1 MKAVFVEASEKYAAI
16 EAAFSKL
23 PPGSSAPVKKLIPGA
38 AARTLCRMRDDPRQ
52 RLPEEEEKRLRELP
66 PIIPSGGLSQ
76 KDWDLL
82 SRQPR
87 PRPIR
92 KRLDQFAESAG
103 RTLELLDELKD
114 ILPHSL
120 SRRLWT
126 GLVLAR
132 EAARTSKDKI
142 GVQKGQ
148 PKKTQKMKI
157 AWTVGL
163 HYFWITDNKPTVIT
177 ASENKGAYNVGDAH
191 GPFLDLLVTVYQ
203 ALGIR
208 GGAEAAARKVAAEWD
223 HDRALKILNGD
234 ETAI

>member
-1 MKAVFVEASEKYAAI
+1 MRAMLTGAEKYEAI
-16 EAAFSKL
+16 GAAFSVL
-23 PPGSSAPVKKLIPGA
+23 PPGSSQFAKELISA
-38 AARTLCRMRDDPRQ
+38 AARTLCRMRDDSRK
-52 RLPEEEEKRLRELP
+52 RMSEKEEARLRDLP
-66 PIIPSGGLSQ
+66 PVMPAGSLSQ
-76 KDWDLL
+76 KVWDLL

-92 KRLDQFAESAG
+92 KRLDQFEESAG

-114 ILPHSL
+114 ILPHSF
-120 SRRLWT
+120 SGRLRA

-132 EAARTSKDKI
+132 EAARTSKDTI

-157 AWTVGL
+157 AWVTGL
-163 HYFWITDNKPTVIT
+163 YYFWITEKKPTVIT
-177 ASENKGAYNVGDAH
+177 ASENKGSYNEGDAH
-191 GPFLDLLVTVYQ
+191 GPFLELLATVYQ

>member
-1 MKAVFVEASEKYAAI
+1 MRAILTDTEKYEAI
-16 EAAFSKL
+16 GAAFSGL
-23 PPGSSAPVKKLIPGA
+23 PPGSSQFAKELISA
-38 AARTLCRMRDDPRQ
+38 AARTLCRMRNDPRQ
-52 RLPEEEEKRLRELP
+52 RAPEEEEKRLRQLP

-87 PRPIR
+87 LRPIR
-92 KRLDQFAESAG
+92 KRLDQFEESAG

-120 SRRLWT
+120 SGRLRA

-132 EAARTSKDKI
+132 EAARTSKDTI

-157 AWTVGL
+157 AWVAGL
-163 HYFWITDNKPTVIT
+163 HYFWITDKKPTVIT
-177 ASENKGAYNVGDAH
+177 ASENKGAYNEGDAH
-191 GPFLDLLVTVYQ
+191 GPFLELLATVYQ

-223 HDRALKILNGD
+223 HDRALRILNGV
-234 ETAI
+234 EIAI